1 MNDVLA
7 PDTTPAEHAEPP
19 TEGLFDGDR
28 GTLPA
33 DARWALSA
41 LLGDKTLTADKNPN
55 LWEALMAHRDEITSR
70 LHDMYL
76 DVTVDESV
84 QAAFKT
90 QVRPDGESYRV
101 LARQDSYSREATA
114 LLLYLRET
122 HIQSRQVGKSTVRVT
137 DAQMR
142 AEMAAFIPDGETDLT
157 GRERAISDAIK
168 EVVTQSILR
177 PVGDGDDL
185 YVISPVIEPLL
196 DDAAIRRATEWMT
209 RPAEPV
215 PESDRG
221 GEGS

>member
-1 MNDVLA
+1 MSNDATAEAAEDAA
-7 PDTTPAEHAEPP
+7 PPP
-19 TEGLFDGDR
+19 EGLFDGDR

-33 DARWALSA
+33 DARWALTA
-41 LLGDKTLTADKNPN
+41 LLSGKALIADKSPH
-55 LWEALMAHRDEITSR
+55 LWEALLTHRDVIISR
-70 LHDMYL
+70 MHDMYL
-76 DVTVDESV
+76 DVTIDETV

-122 HIQSRQVGKSTVRVT
+122 HFQSRQTGDGPVRVT

-142 AEMAAFIPDGETDLT
+142 AAMSTFIPDGETDLT
-157 GRERAISDAIK
+157 GRQRAMTDAIK
-168 EVVTQSILR
+168 EVVSQWVLR
-177 PVGDGDDL
+177 PVAGADDL

-209 RPAEPV
+209 RPADPAADDHV
-215 PESDRG
+215 
-221 GEGS
+221 EGAS